1 MLKEPKQT
9 SIIPVS
15 QVRKGRAILSS
26 KLYLCPVAGPAFL
39 EFHLEVIS
47 KDWVPGFLI
56 YKPNPLA
63 ALHWDVSS
71 KLVPCEGGCSKCKTP
86 KTCSERNRPGS
97 EGRNIHAW
105 RSLDK
110 GMHSLSDSS
119 KQDLSAADISSNFML
134 TSQGGLQRKEWDI
147 DLRKWERGKRILG

>member
-1 MLKEPKQT
+1 MFQANWYL
-9 SIIPVS
+9 
-15 QVRKGRAILSS
+15 VREGVQNA
-26 KLYLCPVAGPAFL
+26 KLL
-39 EFHLEVIS
+39 
-47 KDWVPGFLI
+47 
-56 YKPNPLA
+56 
-63 ALHWDVSS
+63 
-71 KLVPCEGGCSKCKTP
+71 

-97 EGRNIHAW
+97 KGRNIHPW

-119 KQDLSAADISSNFML
+119 KQDLSATDISSNLML